1 MGGAGR
7 GSFNHRFA
15 QASRDAEQFFN
26 VFYPAD
32 MFPFT
37 DGPETDPET
46 GQTDSL
52 LGRAEARHIAPKA
65 GRFIRINWRCA
76 FYSELESA
84 WVGHIN
90 GELSAHFGY
99 SISAARNAAPKKRG
113 SW

>member
-7 GSFNHRFA
+7 DSFNHRFA

-52 LGRAEARHIAPKA
+52 LGRAEARHVAPKA
-65 GRFIRINWRCA
+65 GRFIRINWR
-76 FYSELESA
+76 SA
-84 WVGHIN
+84 ILFRTGIGSGSSH
-90 GELSAHFGY
+90 LP
-99 SISAARNAAPKKRG
+99 AREV
-113 SW
+113 